1 MHYCKRALLVT
12 STEHALRR
20 LRPIFNNLF
29 LSMLFIT
36 LFTANQIA
44 LQKTK
49 KIALKSRLR
58 FVCSAATY
66 VTQFGGD
73 LEQKRLDLECPSRL
87 KSTYGGDSQV

>member
-1 MHYCKRALLVT
+1 
-12 STEHALRR
+12 
-20 LRPIFNNLF
+20 
-29 LSMLFIT
+29 MLFIT

-87 KSTYGGDSQV
+87 SRLTAATPRSRPSACSSLP